1 VAVKIRRRRHN
12 HGGGEERRKHEQEMA
27 ARLAPLEETAAFAES
42 DQRTGE
48 HVAADTIKVSNAT
61 VKMPDKFLEEERDV
75 SSVFRFEPLVLAI
88 LIAVLLFIAF
98 VAWQI
103 TLMPAPSK

>member
-1 VAVKIRRRRHN
+1 MRIRRRRHQ

-27 ARLAPLEETAAFAES
+27 ARLAPLEETAAFKES
-42 DQRTGE
+42 DQSTGE
-48 HVAADTIKVSNAT
+48 HTAPDTITVSNQS
-61 VKMPDKFLEEERDV
+61 VKMPDKFLEEERDA
-75 SSVFRFEPLVLAI
+75 SGIFKLEPLVLAI
-88 LIAVLLFIAF
+88 LVVMLLFIAF

>member
-1 VAVKIRRRRHN
+1 MKIRRRRHA
-12 HGGGEERRKHEQEMA
+12 HGGGEDRHKHEQEMA

-42 DQRTGE
+42 EQRTGE
-48 HVAADTIKVSNAT
+48 HDAPDTITVSNQS
-61 VKMPDKFLEEERDV
+61 VKMPDKFLEEERDA
-75 SSVFRFEPLVLAI
+75 SGIFKLEPLVLAI
-88 LIAVLLFIAF
+88 LVVMLLFIAF